1 MKLRVL
7 FPIFYFFLLWSRIYV
22 ISGAYNLPIDS
33 SMIQIVYVGLIVLT
47 ELIYER
53 KLSISK
59 NFSAMGSAII
69 LLIGY
74 WIIFAFVFVNQA
86 IASYTQAI
94 AQRQGLFLTVVIVT
108 ALFVRKHKLFSE
120 LIQTSFWTVAFVLA
134 VQFISNITDVMAI
147 NIGSIFDVSTRSRV
161 SFGLGHYNNLGMLC
175 ACEIVIGIWL
185 IIIQKKKFKNAI
197 YCVLFLSAIMLLGS
211 ASRNAIFGLLVFI
224 LVEMYLKLDK
234 YPLKNF
240 YKFLVKVLIV
250 SIVAVL
256 ILFGDDNISINNILL
271 DSNRM
276 TLFTVAIPT
285 FMASNRTW
293 IGLGLASGEIY
304 GQNLTPYTTYWL
316 DNGYIYTLIT
326 TGYIG
331 AIIYFALIVLFIWKF
346 VQLRRKN
353 RIIGSLYLGTFYMY
367 LFGALFETTLFNG
380 GVLQNYLLIP
390 IFLIG
395 TSKYFDCKEETKL
408 KEYSL

>member
-185 IIIQKKKFKNAI
+185 IIIQKKNLKMRFI
-197 YCVLFLSAIMLLGS
+197 VYC
-211 ASRNAIFGLLVFI
+211 
-224 LVEMYLKLDK
+224 
-234 YPLKNF
+234 F
-240 YKFLVKVLIV
+240 Y
-250 SIVAVL
+250 
-256 ILFGDDNISINNILL
+256 
-271 DSNRM
+271 
-276 TLFTVAIPT
+276 
-285 FMASNRTW
+285 
-293 IGLGLASGEIY
+293 
-304 GQNLTPYTTYWL
+304 Q
-316 DNGYIYTLIT
+316 
-326 TGYIG
+326 
-331 AIIYFALIVLFIWKF
+331 
-346 VQLRRKN
+346 Q
-353 RIIGSLYLGTFYMY
+353 
-367 LFGALFETTLFNG
+367 
-380 GVLQNYLLIP
+380 
-390 IFLIG
+390 
-395 TSKYFDCKEETKL
+395 
-408 KEYSL
+408 